1 MSDDGK
7 ATEEWH
13 AAGLRVGKGG
23 KRAYAWVDAGHHVLT
38 FPQRSGTY
46 SLGAVYEV
54 EVSRDG
60 DNLVMFGSP
69 RFVGPRDPED
79 KRVLDWRIR
88 EVAAEGELEHD
99 RQLRAAKD
107 NDPLDAALAPL
118 LDVASRL
125 RTRVQRRAFTAEV
138 LRRLEAGW

>member
-60 DNLVMFGSP
+60 DN
-69 RFVGPRDPED
+69 
-79 KRVLDWRIR
+79 
-88 EVAAEGELEHD
+88 
-99 RQLRAAKD
+99 
-107 NDPLDAALAPL
+107 DPLDAALAPL